1 VQELN
6 GKVAVITGGGSGIGR
21 SLAHAFAAQG
31 MRVVLADVNEISMRA
46 VEAELA
52 EGGTEVL
59 PVVCDTSLEASV
71 QSLAQLT
78 LERFGAAH
86 VLCNNAGVAGK
97 GDPWSGPMSS
107 WDWVVGIN
115 LYGVVHGIRAFLP
128 IMQDQGEGHIV
139 NTASMAG
146 LLALPGAAAYNA
158 TKTAVVA
165 LTEGLYLEMKGIGSP
180 VGVSVL
186 CPGFVRT
193 NLVTG
198 QQWQDRLG
206 PEPPVTTN
214 PIGQMIE
221 TMLTE
226 GVENGVDPAGIAEQ
240 VLDAILTDRFWILT
254 HPEMRQAPV
263 ERMLRAAAQEN
274 PA

>member
-1 VQELN
+1 MQELN